1 DRSVYENAEVFARN
15 LYEKDLISER
25 DWATYQ
31 RIYQN
36 LIELVPAPNLI
47 VYLRANLP
55 TLLHRIHLRGREYER
70 KVPTS
75 YLAELNQL
83 YDRWSR
89 TFTVAPILTVN
100 TDKINFVEDEI
111 ALEALVSHIESAL
124 PVRQLPLFKKRNGN

>member
-1 DRSVYENAEVFARN
+1 
-15 LYEKDLISER
+15 
-25 DWATYQ
+25 
-31 RIYQN
+31 
-36 LIELVPAPNLI
+36 
-47 VYLRANLP
+47 
-55 TLLHRIHLRGREYER
+55 
-70 KVPTS
+70 
-75 YLAELNQL
+75 LAELNQL